1 MPKVSEIKKGD
12 VVEINGVPHIIK
24 SYDVRN
30 PSSRGASTLYKMRF
44 NNLKTGHKL
53 DETYKSDDILKEV
66 DCPKVSVMYSY
77 IDGENY
83 VFMNNEDYTQYLI
96 NADELEDERKYITEG
111 LSGITALLWED
122 QILAIELPTNIDLEV
137 VETNPG
143 SKSSGAG
150 RTKPAVLS
158 TGYEIQ
164 VPEFIEPHEIVKVST
179 LTGKFLSRA

>member
-77 IDGENY
+77 IDGDNY

-96 NADELEDERKYITEG
+96 NAEELEEERKYITEG